1 MLVKH
6 LRKRVNELAE
16 EGEDSGVLWS
26 ESTEVLTLLVIALS
40 LDDIAHSVTHMA
52 NSMLSIDENTRL
64 LRDIACNTET

>member
-52 NSMLSIDENTRL
+52 NIMLSIDENTRL